1 MVKSRLTSLSAGMWG
16 LAIVWMAA
24 PYAVRAQDAAPPAA
38 PAPPVP
44 AAGSVQ
50 YLPLDAPAGMSQA
63 VIVENKALV
72 HTRQLFPVDQAGNLV
87 GGDSLE
93 KQIEQVLTNLDTV
106 LQAAGSGLNQL
117 VRVHVYAIE
126 PATVDQVRDQLSK
139 RLDPAVRPAIT
150 SVLTPIPNRE
160 ARVAIDAIAVAN
172 DAAPAVVLQR
182 CEAVHGD
189 ADCADTAVLPA
200 GGVAYLSGVPAEGGL
215 TTSAIDKSMVT
226 LGRTL
231 EQLHLTS
238 AHIIQLKVSL
248 KPATSAEETLQVL
261 KKYFPGQ
268 LTPPVVFVEWIA
280 QAPVEI
286 ELVAQLPPQADAAA
300 ESVRYYNPPEFRP
313 LPTFSRV
320 ALAQGTRSIYT
331 SSLFSREAGRGEEQ
345 ASDVFAQLQSI
356 LEQAGGDMQHL
367 AKATYYVSDDDA
379 GRGFDRVRL
388 RYFDPQRPPAA
399 SKVMVY
405 GMGKAGRSLTMDMI
419 AVGVGK

>member
-1 MVKSRLTSLSAGMWG
+1 MGKSQVTPFFAAILVLVVSMVVPLSD
-16 LAIVWMAA
+16 L
-24 PYAVRAQDAAPPAA
+24 RAQETTPP
-38 PAPPVP
+38 PSS
-44 AAGSVQ
+44 GSVQ

-63 VIVENKALV
+63 VIVENESLV

-87 GGDSLE
+87 GGDSLD

-106 LQAAGSGLNQL
+106 LQAAGSGLNRL
-117 VRVHVYAIE
+117 VRVNVYAIE
-126 PATVDQVRDQLSK
+126 PATVEQVRDQLSK
-139 RLDPAVRPAIT
+139 RLDPLVRPAIA
-150 SVLTPIPNRE
+150 SVLTPMPHRG
-160 ARVAIDAIAVAN
+160 AQVAVDAVA
-172 DAAPAVVLQR
+172 AANEPATAVKLQR
-182 CEAVHGD
+182 YEAVAGD
-189 ADCADTAVLPA
+189 ADCADTAVLPV

-215 TTSAIDKSMVT
+215 TTSAIDKSMAI

-231 EQLHLTS
+231 EQLHLTP
-238 AHIIQLKVSL
+238 AHVIQLKVFL
-248 KPATSAEETLQVL
+248 KPATSAEETMNAL
-261 KKYFPGQ
+261 KRFFPGQ
-268 LTPPVVFVEWIA
+268 LVPPVVFVEWIA

-286 ELVAQLPPQADAAA
+286 ELIAQLPAEGDAPA

-320 ALAQGTRSIYT
+320 TLVHGTRWIYT
-331 SSLFSREAGRGEEQ
+331 SGLYARQSGRGEEQ
-345 ASDVFAQLQSI
+345 ASDLFAQLQTI

-405 GMGKAGRSLTMDMI
+405 GMGKAGCTLTMDMI